1 MHKGTYRIA
10 DTVVEICSIYTE
22 VHDMCADYAVECADI
37 EVSITTTQEDI
48 EWEDK
53 KSDSSRA
60 YEGLPPYKF
69 SASYLET
76 LAVYR
81 KLVDALSA
89 KDILLVH
96 GSAIAVDSEAYLFTA
111 KSGTGKSTHTQ
122 LWMRAFAQRAV
133 MINDDK
139 PLLRISD
146 EEVTIYGTPWDGKHH
161 RSSNVKYPLKAICIV
176 NRGLANHIAKTDAES
191 AFPLLWQQTYRSAN
205 PLIIPKTLT
214 LVQKLSSKVALYNLH
229 CNMHPDA
236 ATVAYNGMNGE

>member
-1 MHKGTYRIA
+1 MYKGIYRIA
-10 DTVVEICSIYTE
+10 DTVLEIRSIHRE
-22 VHDMCADYAVECADI
+22 VHNMCADYSVEPADI
-37 EVSITTTQEDI
+37 EVSITTTQVDI
-48 EWEDK
+48 KWEEK

-69 SASYLET
+69 TDSYLET

-81 KLVDALSA
+81 KLVDALSS

-96 GSAIAVDSEAYLFTA
+96 GSAIAVDGAAYLFTA

-122 LWMRAFAQRAV
+122 LWMQEFANRAV

-146 EEVTIYGTPWDGKHH
+146 DGVTIYGTPWDGKHH
-161 RSSNVKYPLKAICIV
+161 RSNNVKYPLKAICIV

-205 PLIIPKTLT
+205 PQIIPRTLA
-214 LVQKLSSKVALYNLH
+214 LVQRLSSNVALYNLH
-229 CNMHPDA
+229 CNMHHDA
-236 ATVAYNGMNGE
+236 AIVAYNGMNGE